1 MEAEFIAWA
10 KHRVAKLPTPWLG
23 IGDDAAVLQL
33 SSSNSAVTATA
44 HNSNASQIVLTTDA
58 LGDGTHFKL
67 SEHAPRRIGRKAAAV
82 NLSDIAAMGAKAT
95 SLLVS
100 FTLPRQAPKDL
111 ARELFEG
118 ICEVAERFGVSI
130 AGGDTNCWDG
140 PLNICITAIG
150 EPRGGEIWRR
160 SGAKAGDLAVVT
172 GPVGGSILGKHLD
185 FWPRLDIA
193 ETLGGLGVVH
203 AATDVSDGLALDLHH
218 LGTDSRIGVIVDM
231 EKIPISPAAH
241 ELAQKSGKTALQH
254 ALGDGEDFELLLAI
268 PRENVP
274 RLQEMG
280 IWDTFF
286 VVGEF
291 TPRTGLW
298 SRIGQKL
305 QQLPPIG
312 YSHS

>member
-10 KHRVAKLPTPWLG
+10 KRRVAKLPAPELG
-23 IGDDAAVLQL
+23 IGDDAAVMKWNIPSI
-33 SSSNSAVTATA
+33 SSSLLP
-44 HNSNASQIVLTTDA
+44 QIVLTTDA

-67 SEHAPRRIGRKAAAV
+67 GEHAPQRIGRKAAAV
-82 NLSDIAAMGAKAT
+82 NLSDIAAMGARAN

-100 FTLPRQAPKDL
+100 FTLPRSASTNL

-118 ICEVAERFGVSI
+118 ICEMAEQFGVSI

-150 EPRGGEIWRR
+150 EVQGNEIWRR
-160 SGAKAGDLAVVT
+160 SGAKPGDLAVVT

-185 FWPRLDIA
+185 FIPRLDLA
-193 ETLGGLGVVH
+193 EKLAGKGLVH

-218 LGTDSRIGVIVDM
+218 LGTDSRIGVIVDL
-231 EKIPISPAAH
+231 EKIPISEAA
-241 ELAQKSGKTALQH
+241 EKLAQSTGKTPLQH
-254 ALGDGEDFELLLAI
+254 ALGDGEDFELLLA
-268 PRENVP
+268 VP
-274 RLQEMG
+274 PSSVPSLQTLG
-280 IWDTFF
+280 LWDNFF

-291 TPRTGLW
+291 TQRTGLW

-312 YSHS
+312 YSHG

>member
-10 KHRVAKLPTPWLG
+10 KRRVAKLPTPELG
-23 IGDDAAVLQL
+23 IGDDAAILKWGAPE
-33 SSSNSAVTATA
+33 NSGATGT
-44 HNSNASQIVLTTDA
+44 QIVVTTDA
-58 LGDGTHFKL
+58 LGDGTHFRL

-100 FTLPRQAPKDL
+100 FTLPRNATSQL

-118 ICEVAERFGVSI
+118 ICEVAEHFQVSI

-150 EPRGGEIWRR
+150 EVRNDEVWRR
-160 SGAKAGDLAVVT
+160 GGAKAGDLAVVT

-185 FWPRLDIA
+185 FLPRLDLA
-193 ETLGGLGVVH
+193 DRLSGKGLVH

-218 LGTDSRIGVIVDM
+218 LGTDSRIGVIVDL
-231 EKIPISPAAH
+231 EKIPISSAAQ
-241 ELAQKSGKTALQH
+241 ELAKNTGKTPLQH

-268 PRENVP
+268 PPQSIPE
-274 RLQEMG
+274 LKTMG
-280 IWDTFF
+280 LWESFF

-291 TPRTGLW
+291 TQRTGLW

-312 YSHS
+312 YSHG

>member
-10 KHRVAKLPTPWLG
+10 KRRVAKLPSPELG
-23 IGDDAAVLQL
+23 IGDDAAIMKWNVP
-33 SSSNSAVTATA
+33 NIPAT
-44 HNSNASQIVLTTDA
+44 SLPQIVLTTDA
-58 LGDGTHFKL
+58 LGDGSHFKL
-67 SEHAPRRIGRKAAAV
+67 SEHSPRRIGRKAAAV
-82 NLSDIAAMGAKAT
+82 NLSDIAAMGAKAN

-100 FTLPRQAPKDL
+100 FTLPRSASRDL

-118 ICEVAERFGVSI
+118 ICEMAEHFQVSI

-150 EPRGGEIWRR
+150 EVIGNEVWRR
-160 SGAKAGDLAVVT
+160 SGAKPGDLAVVT

-185 FWPRLDIA
+185 FLPRLDLS
-193 ETLGGLGVVH
+193 EQLGGRGLVH

-218 LGTDSRIGVIVDM
+218 LGTDSRIGVIVDL
-231 EKIPISPAAH
+231 EKVPISEAAQ
-241 ELAQKSGKTALQH
+241 ELAKSTGKTPLQH

-268 PRENVP
+268 PPTSVP
-274 RLQEMG
+274 TLKSMG
-280 IWDTFF
+280 LWEKFF

-291 TPRTGLW
+291 TQRTGLW

-312 YSHS
+312 YSHG

>member
-10 KHRVAKLPTPWLG
+10 KRRVAKLPTPELG
-23 IGDDAAVLQL
+23 IGDDAAILKWGAPE
-33 SSSNSAVTATA
+33 NSGATGT
-44 HNSNASQIVLTTDA
+44 QIVVTTDA
-58 LGDGTHFKL
+58 LGDGTHFRL

-100 FTLPRQAPKDL
+100 FTLPRNATSQL

-118 ICEVAERFGVSI
+118 ICEVAEHFQVSI

-150 EPRGGEIWRR
+150 EVRNNEVWRR
-160 SGAKAGDLAVVT
+160 GGAKAGDLAVVT

-185 FWPRLDIA
+185 FLPRLDLA
-193 ETLGGLGVVH
+193 DQLSGKGLVH

-218 LGTDSRIGVIVDM
+218 LGTDSRIGVIVDL
-231 EKIPISPAAH
+231 EKIPISPAAQ
-241 ELAQKSGKTALQH
+241 ELAKTTGKTPLQH
-254 ALGDGEDFELLLAI
+254 ALGDGEDFELLLAVPPQSI
-268 PRENVP
+268 PE
-274 RLQEMG
+274 LKTMG
-280 IWDTFF
+280 LWESFF

-291 TPRTGLW
+291 TQRTGLW

-312 YSHS
+312 YSHG

>member
-10 KHRVAKLPTPWLG
+10 KRRVAKLPTPELG
-23 IGDDAAVLQL
+23 IGDDAAILKWGTPEI
-33 SSSNSAVTATA
+33 SGATGT
-44 HNSNASQIVLTTDA
+44 QIVVTTDA
-58 LGDGTHFKL
+58 LGDGTHFRL

-100 FTLPRQAPKDL
+100 FTLPRNATSQL

-118 ICEVAERFGVSI
+118 ICEIAEHFQVSI
-130 AGGDTNCWDG
+130 SGGDTNCWDG

-150 EPRGGEIWRR
+150 EVRNNEVWRR
-160 SGAKAGDLAVVT
+160 GGAKAGDLAVVT

-185 FWPRLDIA
+185 FLPRLDLA
-193 ETLGGLGVVH
+193 ERLSGKGLVH

-218 LGTDSRIGVIVDM
+218 LGTDSRIGVIVDL
-231 EKIPISPAAH
+231 EKIPISPAAQ
-241 ELAQKSGKTALQH
+241 ELAKNTGKTPLQH

-268 PRENVP
+268 PPKSIPE
-274 RLQEMG
+274 LKTMG
-280 IWDTFF
+280 LWESFF

-291 TPRTGLW
+291 TQRTGLW

-312 YSHS
+312 YSHG

>member
-1 MEAEFIAWA
+1 MGQSFMEAEFIAWA
-10 KHRVAKLPTPWLG
+10 KRRVSKLPAPELG
-23 IGDDAAVLQL
+23 IGDDAAVLKWNIASIP
-33 SSSNSAVTATA
+33 SSLLP
-44 HNSNASQIVLTTDA
+44 QIVLTTDA

-82 NLSDIAAMGAKAT
+82 NLSDIAAMGAKAN

-100 FTLPRQAPKDL
+100 FTLPRSASANL

-118 ICEVAERFGVSI
+118 ICEMAEQFGVSI

-140 PLNICITAIG
+140 PLNICITAVG
-150 EPRGGEIWRR
+150 EVQGNEVWRR
-160 SGAKAGDLAVVT
+160 SGAKPGDLAVVT

-185 FWPRLDIA
+185 FTPRLDLSEKLA
-193 ETLGGLGVVH
+193 GKGLVH

-218 LGTDSRIGVIVDM
+218 LGTDSRMGVIVDL
-231 EKIPISPAAH
+231 EKIPISEAAQK
-241 ELAQKSGKTALQH
+241 LAQSTGKTPLQH
-254 ALGDGEDFELLLAI
+254 ALGDGEDFELLLA
-268 PRENVP
+268 VP
-274 RLQEMG
+274 PSSVPSLQSLG
-280 IWDTFF
+280 LWDNFF

-291 TPRTGLW
+291 TQRTGLW

-312 YSHS
+312 YSHG

>member
-10 KHRVAKLPTPWLG
+10 KRRVAKLPTPELG
-23 IGDDAAVLQL
+23 IGDDAAVIQW
-33 SSSNSAVTATA
+33 SGSAAA
-44 HNSNASQIVLTTDA
+44 GASCPPMVLTTDA
-58 LGDGTHFKL
+58 LGDGSHFRL

-82 NLSDIAAMGAKAT
+82 NLSDIAAMGAKAR

-100 FTLPRQAPKDL
+100 FTLPRSAPADL

-118 ICEVAERFGVSI
+118 ICELAEQFQVSI

-150 EPRGGEIWRR
+150 EVQGNETWRR
-160 SGAKAGDLAVVT
+160 SGAKPGDLAVVT

-185 FWPRLDIA
+185 FTPRLDLA
-193 ETLGGLGVVH
+193 EKLAGKNLVH
-203 AATDVSDGLALDLHH
+203 AATDISDGLALDLHH
-218 LGTDSRIGVIVDM
+218 LGTASRIGVIVDL
-231 EKIPISPAAH
+231 EKIPLSSAAQ
-241 ELAQKSGKTALQH
+241 ELAKSTGKTALQH
-254 ALGDGEDFELLLAI
+254 ALGDGEDFELLLA
-268 PRENVP
+268 VP
-274 RLQEMG
+274 PCSVPALQDLG
-280 IWDTFF
+280 VWNDFF

-291 TPRTGLW
+291 TQRTGLW

-312 YSHS
+312 YSHG

>member
-10 KHRVAKLPTPWLG
+10 KRRVAKLPSPELG
-23 IGDDAAVLQL
+23 IGDDAAIMKWNVP
-33 SSSNSAVTATA
+33 NIPAT
-44 HNSNASQIVLTTDA
+44 SLPQIVLTTDA
-58 LGDGTHFKL
+58 LGDGSHFKL
-67 SEHAPRRIGRKAAAV
+67 SEHSPRRIGRKAAAV
-82 NLSDIAAMGAKAT
+82 NLSDIAAMGAKAN

-100 FTLPRQAPKDL
+100 FTLPRSASRDL

-118 ICEVAERFGVSI
+118 ICEMAEHFQVSI

-150 EPRGGEIWRR
+150 EVIGNEAWRR
-160 SGAKAGDLAVVT
+160 SGAKPGDLAVVT

-185 FWPRLDIA
+185 FLPRLDLS
-193 ETLGGLGVVH
+193 EQLGGRGLVH

-218 LGTDSRIGVIVDM
+218 LGTDSRIGVIVDL
-231 EKIPISPAAH
+231 EKVPISEAAQ
-241 ELAQKSGKTALQH
+241 ELAKSTGKTPLQH

-268 PRENVP
+268 PPTSVP
-274 RLQEMG
+274 TLKSMG
-280 IWDTFF
+280 LWEKFF

-291 TPRTGLW
+291 TQRTGLW

-312 YSHS
+312 YSHG

>member
-10 KHRVAKLPTPWLG
+10 KRRVAKLPTPELG
-23 IGDDAAVLQL
+23 IGDDAAVLKWNTPTPPHTL
-33 SSSNSAVTATA
+33 LP
-44 HNSNASQIVLTTDA
+44 QIVLTTDA

-82 NLSDIAAMGAKAT
+82 NLSDIAAMGAKAN

-100 FTLPRQAPKDL
+100 LTLPRTMSAEL

-118 ICEVAERFGVSI
+118 ICDMAERFGVSI

-150 EPRGGEIWRR
+150 EVVGNEIWWR
-160 SGAKAGDLAVVT
+160 SGAKPGDLAVVT
-172 GPVGGSILGKHLD
+172 GAVGGSILGKHLD
-185 FWPRLDIA
+185 FLPRLDLA
-193 ETLGGLGVVH
+193 EQLAGKGLIH

-218 LGTDSRIGVIVDM
+218 LGTDSRIGVVVDL
-231 EKIPISPAAH
+231 EKIPISEAAH
-241 ELAQKSGKTALQH
+241 ELAKSTGKSALQH
-254 ALGDGEDFELLLAI
+254 ALGDGEDFELLLA
-268 PRENVP
+268 VP
-274 RLQEMG
+274 PQSVTTLQSMG
-280 IWDTFF
+280 LWDNFF

-298 SRIGQKL
+298 SRSGQKL

-312 YSHS
+312 YSHG